1 MTAPSTSPAPDDR
14 LQTLRQPL
22 VTATGIILG
31 FVLNFASSWVK
42 SDTAVG
48 EWMAFL
54 IFGLVL
60 AGMAALITVLAR
72 ILRLG
77 VPPAEAARYYG
88 TTVRI
93 FILGV
98 SLAVGGVV
106 LDMAGNFWSA

>member
-1 MTAPSTSPAPDDR
+1 MAP
-14 LQTLRQPL
+14 PL

-31 FVLNFASSWVK
+31 FVLSFASSWVK

-60 AGMAALITVLAR
+60 AGMSALITVLAR
-72 ILRLG
+72 ILRLD
-77 VPPAEAARYYG
+77 VAPEDAAGYYR

-106 LDMAGNFWSA
+106 LDMAGSFWNA